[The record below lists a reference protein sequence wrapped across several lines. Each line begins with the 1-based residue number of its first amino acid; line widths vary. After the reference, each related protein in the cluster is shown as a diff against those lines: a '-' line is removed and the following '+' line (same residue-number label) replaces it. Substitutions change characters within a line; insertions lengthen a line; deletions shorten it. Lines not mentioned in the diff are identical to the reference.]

1 MANFR
6 LPGPIGLNQK
16 PIEAFSTAH
25 RSEIGNRRRNQ
36 GPSLSVHLSNAGHRE
51 TFVNFDPSSHVT
63 VFVWV
68 SHIKSKSPG
77 HAASALQP
85 GAETPQAG
93 YVSFAPLTEGDMD
106 GPGKFYPKSH
116 DIKHYGTVSQT
127 SNERRGVWIANLYG
141 LNITQMMKR
150 LENDLS
156 SVPNYS
162 VPKNQCATTVHRYLQ
177 IGGADPLASWWS
189 SHVVGGIWSPDD
201 IEDYAK
207 SIAENTKNLGSNY
220 KKYSGVG
227 TVWGGSKE
235 TQ

>member
-1 MANFR
+1 
-6 LPGPIGLNQK
+6 
-16 PIEAFSTAH
+16 
-25 RSEIGNRRRNQ
+25 
-36 GPSLSVHLSNAGHRE
+36 
-51 TFVNFDPSSHVT
+51 
-63 VFVWV
+63 
-68 SHIKSKSPG
+68 
-77 HAASALQP
+77 
-85 GAETPQAG
+85 
-93 YVSFAPLTEGDMD
+93 
-106 GPGKFYPKSH
+106 
-116 DIKHYGTVSQT
+116 
-127 SNERRGVWIANLYG
+127 
-141 LNITQMMKR
+141 MKR

>member
-6 LPGPIGLNQK
+6 LPGPVGLNQK
-16 PIEAFSTAH
+16 PMDAFSAAP
-25 RSEIGNRRRNQ
+25 RSDSGNRRRNPA
-36 GPSLSVHLSNAGHRE
+36 PSSSLHLSHAGHRE
-51 TFVNFDPSSHVT
+51 TFANFDPNSHVT

-68 SHIKSKSPG
+68 SHIKSTSPG
-77 HAASALQP
+77 HAAIALQP

-93 YVSFAPLTEGDMD
+93 YVSFAPLTEGNID

-141 LNITQMMKR
+141 LNITSMMKR
-150 LENDLS
+150 LESDLS

-162 VPKNQCATTVHRYLQ
+162 ISNQCATTVHRYLQ
-177 IGGADPLASWWS
+177 IGGGDQFASWWS

-201 IEDYAK
+201 VEDYAK
-207 SIAENTKNLGSNY
+207 SIADNTKNLGSNY